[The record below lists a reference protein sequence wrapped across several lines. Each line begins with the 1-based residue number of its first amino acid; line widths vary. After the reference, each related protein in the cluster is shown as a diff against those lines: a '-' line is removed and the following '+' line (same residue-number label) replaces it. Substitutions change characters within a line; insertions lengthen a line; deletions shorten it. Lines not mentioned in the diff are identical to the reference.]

1 MPTPTTQA
9 TNLTATLVNS
19 DGFRLTFTKGNGNK
33 RLVSVTKGS
42 DIKYPIDG
50 EKYDAS
56 LKYGNGDQLI
66 SFVGAT
72 GTCYPYPPYPDPI
85 EATAS
90 STASTTY
97 VVYDGFDDGI
107 NGLDIIGLEQQ
118 SSYTVTVFEHNNY
131 CYATSS
137 TLSVTTGIAPN
148 KRSMKFTVY
157 DNFTRKP
164 IKNADIAIKDRRGFI
179 SDFGKTND
187 YGVYSTRSLEEGRYE
202 SSIVATNYE
211 SKVMGGLFIQRQ
223 EPLRDNQYR
232 MFTSAGNTEFGGTV
246 NRDRLQNKNDY
257 KVFLDPLNTTAHSF
271 NKYNPS
277 QNPSNLTGL

>member
-1 MPTPTTQA
+1 MIPTTQT

-33 RLVSVTKGS
+33 RLVSITKGS
-42 DIKYPIDG
+42 DIRYPIDG

-56 LKYGNGDQLI
+56 LKYGGGDQLI

-90 STASTTY
+90 SADSTTY
-97 VVYDGFDDGI
+97 VVYDGYDDGI
-107 NGLDIIGLEQQ
+107 NGLDIIGLEQKTR
-118 SSYTVTVFEHNNY
+118 YVVTVFEHNNY

-137 TLSVTTGIAPN
+137 TLTFSTGVSPN
-148 KRSMKFTVY
+148 KRSIRFTVS
-157 DNFTRKP
+157 DNFTRNP
-164 IKNADIAIKDRRGFI
+164 IGNANVAIKDRRGFI
-179 SDFGKTND
+179 SDFGTTND
-187 YGVYSTRSLEEGRYE
+187 YGVFTSRALEEGRYE
-202 SSIVATNYE
+202 GSIIADGYDGKIMT
-211 SKVMGGLFIQRQ
+211 GLFIQRE

-232 MFTSAGNTEFGGTV
+232 IFTSAGNTQLGGTV
-246 NRDRLQNKNDY
+246 DRQRLLNKNDY

-271 NKYNPS
+271 NKYNAN
-277 QNPSNLTGL
+277 QNPSSLTGL